1 MTTQIVNIPY
11 AFGLVY
17 KLCRS
22 ETIPFLPF
30 PSNMDCVCDQHRR
43 QMLQKYNMILS
54 IQVVELHKDIVF
66 EQCYG
71 CSVDHPSQTQHPC
84 IMETPITHLEM
95 YFEMT
100 LEKVDRVSVI
110 NKWQKEIA
118 LLDLPF
124 ESVKEFIDLMIS
136 PELREKHFTDSW
148 KEELYKLCEKIVKLE
163 TRLSGL

>member
-1 MTTQIVNIPY
+1 
-11 AFGLVY
+11 
-17 KLCRS
+17 
-22 ETIPFLPF
+22 
-30 PSNMDCVCDQHRR
+30 MDCVCDQHRR
-43 QMLQKYNMILS
+43 QMLQKYNMILA

-71 CSVDHPSQTQHPC
+71 CSVDHPSQTQHSC

-118 LLDLPF
+118 LLELPF
-124 ESVKEFIDLMIS
+124 ESVKTFFDLMIS

-163 TRLSGL
+163 TRLSAL

>member
-1 MTTQIVNIPY
+1 MTSQIVNIPY
-11 AFGLVY
+11 IFRLVY
-17 KLCRS
+17 KLCRL
-22 ETIPFLPF
+22 EIIPFLPI

-43 QMLQKYNMILS
+43 QMLQKYNMILA
-54 IQVVELHKDIVF
+54 IEVVELLKDTVY

-71 CSVDHPSQTQHPC
+71 CSVDHPSQTQHSC
-84 IMETPITHLEM
+84 IMETSLTHLEM

-110 NKWQKEIA
+110 DKWRKEIA

-124 ESVKEFIDLMIS
+124 ESVKVFNELLIS
-136 PELREKHFTDSW
+136 QELKEKHLTDSW
-148 KEELYKLCEKIVKLE
+148 KEELYKLCEKIMKLE